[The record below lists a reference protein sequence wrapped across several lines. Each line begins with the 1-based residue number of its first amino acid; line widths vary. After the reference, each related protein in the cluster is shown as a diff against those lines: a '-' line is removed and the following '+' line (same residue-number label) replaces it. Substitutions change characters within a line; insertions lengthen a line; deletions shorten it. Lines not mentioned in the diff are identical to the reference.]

1 MNIPDDAFAVPFAD
15 VTFGAESAA
24 GKLSFENEIV
34 EMDFPVDEHR
44 FKGGLFISEG
54 GSAILNFLRAIS
66 RARRILELLDRVG
79 RLDLVR
85 ERVVRSQ
92 TRRLIVVFGI
102 VERKRHRAELE
113 IVVRKFRILL
123 ERRRLRVRS
132 IMIRKNAVFSFCAG
146 FFREKNQTKSLN
158 LNLPAYGSIMLFSLI
173 LVEFGE
179 KRHVS
184 ADLREF
190 FGNEK
195 LFSCES
201 PSPESR
207 PNRE

>member
-1 MNIPDDAFAVPFAD
+1 MTRLFEVMKFLFERLNIRILRFQVHFRDSDDAFAVPFAD

-132 IMIRKNAVFSFCAG
+132 IMIRKNAVFSFCAH
-146 FFREKNQTKSLN
+146 
-158 LNLPAYGSIMLFSLI
+158 
-173 LVEFGE
+173 FGIW
-179 KRHVS
+179 VNNAVFTYS
-184 ADLREF
+184 
-190 FGNEK
+190 
-195 LFSCES
+195 S
-201 PSPESR
+201 
-207 PNRE
+207 